1 MKIWVKRRFMRQFVP
16 HTLRSDKK
24 SMRINHSRDIVAA
37 AENNPNFLKSIVTG
51 DETWCFQYDPETKR
65 QSAEW
70 KSKNSPQANIKI
82 STSTKILFN
91 MNYHIFII
99 CQPK

>member
-1 MKIWVKRRFMRQFVP
+1 MKIWIKRICAKFVP
-16 HTLRSDKK
+16 HTLRSDQK

-65 QSAEW
+65 QRNGSQTIHH
-70 KSKNSPQANIKI
+70 KQK
-82 STSTKILFN
+82 STKGSIKN
-91 MNYHIFII
+91 QDNAYHIL
-99 CQPK
+99 

>member
-1 MKIWVKRRFMRQFVP
+1 
-16 HTLRSDKK
+16 
-24 SMRINHSRDIVAA
+24 MRINHSRDIVAT
-37 AENNPNFLKSIVTG
+37 AENNPNFLKSVVTG
-51 DETWCFQYDPETKR
+51 DETCFQYDPETKR

-91 MNYHIFII
+91 MNCHIFVI